1 MKTKFNLKLLLL
13 VSILLIAMCLF
24 NTNMVQATE
33 VTTQAE
39 YDTLKAKVESLM
51 PDTITLD
58 ITESEALIGSSD
70 EFDGNRGKAVDL
82 VQTKFNEL
90 LKANN
95 ISLPIIFTNG
105 NTTEKTDY
113 SIDFCGAN
121 DYEAQAGWKDYIDI
135 HKMCIYTSS
144 ESTTG
149 GSSGSAGGELKQIT
163 IKYSDTNNT
172 NILNFLTDTI
182 TLDIK
187 ESDVDLN
194 TLDDHTNTTLSKADK
209 IIRKQLTDKGYDT
222 STLVVQFINE
232 GLPINIHEVY
242 VSLGKEER
250 IIKVNYS
257 NTLQYNK
264 TDETYVKNA
273 VDNIKFKSVY
283 GGNDIVQVYDIGDEE
298 SASKWTFESY
308 KTYDYNSLL
317 NDKTITIKATMGA
330 GGQGG
335 GTPWGH
341 GVNLYFYKND
351 ILYYTKEIGFWGM
364 YGTTL
369 ENGTLVN
376 MAKLEKDDEIYKA
389 MAKELEKNGLKNIIG
404 CYELEA
410 YGTIYKD
417 MKVSFN
423 IGTNYNGKEVKILH
437 KKSDNTYE
445 TFTAKVENGKAT
457 ITVNEFSP
465 FMIALNNSTSDKKLD
480 DEPKTRCCRLYNICK
495 CNCSYLTRW
504 NSNIKIQKIINIY
517 PRIIR
522 VVI

>member
-24 NTNMVQATE
+24 NTNMVQATN

-39 YDTLKAKVESLM
+39 YDTLKSKVESLM

-70 EFDGNRGKAVDL
+70 EIDGNRGKAVDL
-82 VQTKFNEL
+82 VQAKFNEL

-95 ISLPIIFTNG
+95 ISLPITFTNG
-105 NTTEKTDY
+105 NTTETTNY
-113 SIDFCGAN
+113 NIDFCGAN
-121 DYEAQAGWKDYIDI
+121 DYEAQADWKSYVDI

-163 IKYSDTNNT
+163 IKYSETDNT
-172 NILNFLTDTI
+172 KALNSLTDTI

-187 ESDVDLN
+187 ESEIDLN
-194 TLDDHTNTTLSKADK
+194 IETDHENTTLSKVDT
-209 IIRKQLTDKGYDT
+209 IIRKQLTDKGYDV
-222 STLVVQFINE
+222 STLVVAFTSDGFE
-232 GLPINIHEVY
+232 PVNIHEVY
-242 VSLGKEER
+242 VTLGLLGQEKSR
-250 IIKVNYS
+250 TIKVNYS

-264 TDETYVKNA
+264 TDETYVKSKL
-273 VDNIKFKSVY
+273 DSIKFAKVY
-283 GGNDIVQVYDIGDEE
+283 DNDSIVQVYNVGDEE
-298 SASKWTFESY
+298 SASKWTWESY
-308 KTYDYNSLL
+308 KTYNYNSLI
-317 NDKTITIKATMGA
+317 NDNSITIKATMGA

-341 GVNLYFYKND
+341 GVILYFFKNNV
-351 ILYYTKEIGFWGM
+351 LYQSKNIGFWGM
-364 YGTTL
+364 YGITL
-369 ENGTLVN
+369 ENGTPVN
-376 MAKLEKDDEIYKA
+376 MAKLEKDDEVYKA

-410 YGTIYKD
+410 FGTTYKD

-445 TFTAKVENGKAT
+445 TFTTKVENGKAT
-457 ITVNEFSP
+457 ITVSEFSP
-465 FMIALNNSTSDKKLD
+465 FMIALNDTTNNRKLD
-480 DEPKTRCCRLYNICK
+480 NEPKTGVADYTVFASIVALISLGGLVTLK
-495 CNCSYLTRW
+495 F
-504 NSNIKIQKIINIY
+504 KK
-517 PRIIR
+517 
-522 VVI
+522 